1 MRHPRWAGWI
11 LAFIVFGGF
20 FVRELISLF
29 QQRKEDIICGI
40 ASLKI
45 YARSLAE
52 TQAVSGITAVLEPGI
67 YGLLGANGAGENN
80 TFADDLRSLA
90 TYCRS
95 GMSGWD
101 SH

>member
-1 MRHPRWAGWI
+1 MELQLENLRKE
-11 LAFIVFGGF
+11 FGGN
-20 FVRELISLF
+20 
-29 QQRKEDIICGI
+29 
-40 ASLKI
+40 A
-45 YARSLAE
+45 
-52 TQAVSGITAVLEPGI
+52 AVSGITAVLEPGI
-67 YGLLGANGAGENN
+67 YGLLGANGAGKNN